1 MTSPSEP
8 RTPRLYHAGAGSALP
23 PTIAVGILFAGIAT
37 MLAAGV
43 LGASVGAPILATLVV
58 GEVVLAALPLLALRR
73 LDLRR
78 SALGIQ
84 RAPAGLYAA
93 AALLGVSFWYLNVRL
108 VSLLPFDETRLRS
121 LSGVVEQPPL
131 VIALLALA
139 VAPAIAE
146 EILFRGAVQ
155 RSLATRLFPP
165 AAIVLTSLVF
175 AGYHMSLLQL
185 VPTFTLAIVLGT
197 LAHRGRSV
205 FPAMLAHLLNN
216 TMAILVSRKQ
226 PAALAGWFDAHPSA
240 ALAAC
245 LLATLAG
252 IAMIARTPA

>member
-1 MTSPSEP
+1 
-8 RTPRLYHAGAGSALP
+8 LYHAGAGSALP

-43 LGASVGAPILATLVV
+43 LGASVGAPILATLVA
-58 GEVVLAALPLLALRR
+58 GEVVLAALPLFAIKRF
-73 LDLRR
+73 DLRR
-78 SALGIQ
+78 SAIGLVG
-84 RAPAGLYAA
+84 APGALYAA
-93 AALLGVSFWYLNVRL
+93 AVLIGVSIWYLNVRL
-108 VSLLPFDETRLRS
+108 VALLPFDETRLRS

-131 VIALLALA
+131 VIALLAIA
-139 VAPAIAE
+139 VVPAIAE

-155 RSLATRLFPP
+155 RSFATRLFPP
-165 AAIVLTSLVF
+165 AAIVLTSLLF

-185 VPTFTLAIVLGT
+185 VPTFTLAIVLGA
-197 LAHRGRSV
+197 LAHRGQSV
-205 FPAMLAHLLNN
+205 LPAMLAHLLNN

-252 IAMIARTPA
+252 IAIIARTPA